1 MNTAET
7 STDVHAAAVKNSAEQ
22 AQLAEQPAEFA
33 ELFAIQQQLAAA
45 VREPA
50 LPVPLGISRERLAVY
65 RELVLNNVSGFIR
78 STYPVLRQI
87 CGDTLFDQKISAFFR
102 QSQLDSP
109 YFVDIPQ
116 AFLDWLPAHA
126 SDLPPFALELAHY
139 EWLELDL
146 FRRAV
151 PAEAAP
157 AEALHSAAQASLTLN
172 SQLQLTPLLEVV
184 AYQYPVHQL
193 SVQFQPT
200 TPPANPTFLA
210 LYRNRAQQVRFLQ
223 LTALSSASL
232 QLLQQ
237 QPCLQ
242 QVLATLMP
250 LVPALAEDELSHGLL
265 TLAQQLL
272 DSGIARL
279 LPPSATL

>member
-1 MNTAET
+1 MSTAEL
-7 STDVHAAAVKNSAEQ
+7 S
-22 AQLAEQPAEFA
+22 

-50 LPVPLGISRERLAVY
+50 LPAPFGIPSERLAVY

-87 CGDTLFDQKISAFFR
+87 CGDALFDQKISLFFR

-109 YFVDIPQ
+109 YFVDIPK

-157 AEALHSAAQASLTLN
+157 AEAAPAAAWPADALPSAAQAGLTLS

-184 AYQYPVHQL
+184 AYQYPVQQL
-193 SVQFQPT
+193 SVQFQPAE
-200 TPPANPTFLA
+200 PPASPTFLA
-210 LYRNRAQQVRFLQ
+210 LYRNRAQQVCFLQ

-250 LVPALAEDELSHGLL
+250 LVPALAEAELRQGLL
-265 TLAQQLL
+265 ALAQQLL

-279 LPPSATL
+279 L

>member
-1 MNTAET
+1 MSTAEL
-7 STDVHAAAVKNSAEQ
+7 S
-22 AQLAEQPAEFA
+22 

-45 VREPA
+45 VRERA
-50 LPVPLGISRERLAVY
+50 LPAPFGIPSERLAVY

-87 CGDTLFDQKISAFFR
+87 CGDTLFDQKISLFFR
-102 QSQLDSP
+102 QSELDSP
-109 YFVDIPQ
+109 YFVDIPK

-146 FRRAV
+146 FRRADATEAV
-151 PAEAAP
+151 STEAAP
-157 AEALHSAAQASLTLN
+157 AAASPTEALPAAASQSPVQSSLTLS

-184 AYQYPVHQL
+184 AYQYPVQQL
-193 SVQFQPT
+193 SVQYQPAE
-200 TPPANPTFLA
+200 PPASPTFLA
-210 LYRNRAQQVRFLQ
+210 LYRNSAQQVCFLQ

-242 QVLATLMP
+242 QVLTTLMP
-250 LVPALAEDELSHGLL
+250 LVPALAEAELRQGLL
-265 TLAQQLL
+265 ALAQQLL

-279 LPPSATL
+279 R

>member
-1 MNTAET
+1 MSKNEMSTAEL
-7 STDVHAAAVKNSAEQ
+7 S
-22 AQLAEQPAEFA
+22 

-50 LPVPLGISRERLAVY
+50 LPVLPGMASERLAVY

-87 CGDTLFDQKISAFFR
+87 CGDVLFDQKINAFFR

-109 YFVDIPQ
+109 YFVDIPK

-126 SDLPPFALELAHY
+126 TDLPPFALELAHY
-139 EWLELDL
+139 EWLELEL
-146 FRRAV
+146 FRRTDAVEAV
-151 PAEAAP
+151 PTEAAAAAGLPTEASP
-157 AEALHSAAQASLTLN
+157 AAASQSPGQSGLTLT

-193 SVQFQPT
+193 SVQYQPAE
-200 TPPANPTFLA
+200 PPASPTFLA

-242 QVLATLMP
+242 QVLATLSP
-250 LVPALAEDELSHGLL
+250 LVPALSDAELSQGLL

-279 LPPSATL
+279 LPPPAIELHS

>member
-1 MNTAET
+1 MSKHVMSTAEL
-7 STDVHAAAVKNSAEQ
+7 S
-22 AQLAEQPAEFA
+22 

-50 LPVPLGISRERLAVY
+50 LPVPLGIPSERLAVY
-65 RELVLNNVSGFIR
+65 RELVLNNVSGFVR

-116 AFLDWLPAHA
+116 AFLHWLPAHA

-151 PAEAAP
+151 PPEAVST
-157 AEALHSAAQASLTLN
+157 EASPIDASQNPLQGGLTLN

-210 LYRNRAQQVRFLQ
+210 LYRNSAQQVRFLQ

-237 QPCLQ
+237 HPCLQ
-242 QVLATLMP
+242 QVLATLIT
-250 LVPALAEDELSHGLL
+250 LVPALAEAELSQGLL

-279 LPPSATL
+279 LPLAAISL